1 MTAPGQSPAG
11 GCEFCDKQ
19 GLAILPVRYAVANA
33 GSKTPEARLPGSESV
48 TDIEL
53 GAGGYTLR
61 SVREGF
67 VYVYDEAKDQWDGYV
82 VVSGNYLFRFDP
94 DLPLPDPE
102 QIHFTCSRQSHGLL
116 ASCITI
122 DDPDHA
128 TRVWFGFSDVPW
140 TRAVLKRH
148 GSAAERARHMRCLD
162 VRAWMASHSQPHA
175 TSVSELESTVADYA
189 LRADEAQTAFGW
201 SMSEFWSKQDLAGR
215 LIHRINALYPEHGLI
230 LALDDAPGIAQDI
243 AALMQFRTEKFIR
256 QEDLARGLAVSSAIQ
271 QLETAVKDQAELREI
286 RAGQQLADQYESGS
300 VAGAPV
306 AAGLGTRVDE
316 KTLAYLRN
324 PTSAALK
331 KAADREWAR
340 YTAKYDE
347 PERARW
353 QAKTDARL
361 KALDSQIIAPLAR
374 AHAAWMTGVR
384 LAASFECNFDEND
397 IDNGVAYA
405 GLLTLC
411 LAGTQD
417 KKACFDV
424 YVDWLCGDITDKTN
438 LLLRAL
444 GLNYEPTA
452 QHIHAA
458 MQARVSWETLPW
470 DGLISAYQAV
480 TSQMHNGQTA
490 ALGELVAAVNGPIAK
505 VANAAAS
512 SGIVYNG
519 LVALGVISG
528 HGMARVEL
536 TGTRA
541 EFKRLLM
548 RELSSLSGQ
557 PVSGKGLRRHI
568 TAELRRLKAHGYKLN
583 DTVTLKW
590 LLLAD
595 PAHIDAMPE
604 QLSAAGRAQWLT
616 NSLRHPEQVE
626 ALRLSRWKLRVQQS
640 GFAHGAGVFSLGV
653 LGGILQFAALSTLLE
668 SDAKALAHARPELR
682 RRIAAQYAAL
692 AGTIADI
699 TGQGVQKLGAM
710 RGSGNIGRGLTATG
724 ANLSRFGRGL
734 GIFGGLA
741 IAGFDFWRG
750 TTELREGNIGTSA
763 GFFSMSILGVIA
775 TAALSIG
782 AIPLVVTL
790 ILGTIAL
797 SLFMGYLVDNAI
809 QDWLERC
816 YLWGKLEAYPDAETE
831 IRELKLVTQG

>member
-1 MTAPGQSPAG
+1 
-11 GCEFCDKQ
+11 
-19 GLAILPVRYAVANA
+19 
-33 GSKTPEARLPGSESV
+33 
-48 TDIEL
+48 
-53 GAGGYTLR
+53 
-61 SVREGF
+61 
-67 VYVYDEAKDQWDGYV
+67 
-82 VVSGNYLFRFDP
+82 
-94 DLPLPDPE
+94 
-102 QIHFTCSRQSHGLL
+102 
-116 ASCITI
+116 
-122 DDPDHA
+122 
-128 TRVWFGFSDVPW
+128 
-140 TRAVLKRH
+140 
-148 GSAAERARHMRCLD
+148 
-162 VRAWMASHSQPHA
+162 
-175 TSVSELESTVADYA
+175 
-189 LRADEAQTAFGW
+189 
-201 SMSEFWSKQDLAGR
+201 
-215 LIHRINALYPEHGLI
+215 
-230 LALDDAPGIAQDI
+230 
-243 AALMQFRTEKFIR
+243 
-256 QEDLARGLAVSSAIQ
+256 
-271 QLETAVKDQAELREI
+271 
-286 RAGQQLADQYESGS
+286 
-300 VAGAPV
+300 
-306 AAGLGTRVDE
+306 
-316 KTLAYLRN
+316 
-324 PTSAALK
+324 
-331 KAADREWAR
+331 
-340 YTAKYDE
+340 
-347 PERARW
+347 
-353 QAKTDARL
+353 
-361 KALDSQIIAPLAR
+361 
-374 AHAAWMTGVR
+374 MTGVR

-604 QLSAAGRAQWLT
+604 QLSAAGRVQWLT
-616 NSLRHPEQVE
+616 DSLRHPEQVE

-653 LGGILQFAALSTLLE
+653 FGGILQFAALSTLLE

-682 RRIAAQYAAL
+682 RRIAAQYAVL

-699 TGQGVQKLGAM
+699 TGQGVQELGAM
-710 RGSGNIGRGLTATG
+710 RWSGDLGRRLTTWG

-734 GIFGGLA
+734 GAIGGFA
-741 IAGFDFWRG
+741 MAGLDFWRAMK
-750 TTELREGNIGTSA
+750 ELDEENFMSA
-763 GFFSMSILGVIA
+763 AGYGLMGL
-775 TAALSIG
+775 
-782 AIPLVVTL
+782 
-790 ILGTIAL
+790 LGTLAGIAFLFGAFLAAAILTVGLIVL
-797 SLFMGYLVDNAI
+797 SLVSSHIVDNGI

-816 YLWGKLEAYPDAETE
+816 YLWGKHDAYPDAETE
-831 IRELKLVTQG
+831 MRELRLVTQG